1 MSHNMIRHVATA
13 VLWSGG
19 LARACHG
26 PASASL
32 PKGAQQS
39 WRCFS
44 VPSGGAGR
52 GALVKPVKCVIFDKV
67 SPPRARVLCC
77 CTVCASAV
85 LMAHADMLTSLCA
98 SLRCLG
104 ELCRMAH

>member
-1 MSHNMIRHVATA
+1 MKALMYPNMIRHVATA

-32 PKGAQQS
+32 LRAQQS

-44 VPSGGAGR
+44 VRSGGAGR

-67 SPPRARVLCC
+67 SPPAARVLCC
-77 CTVCASAV
+77 CTVCASAA

-98 SLRCLG
+98 S
-104 ELCRMAH
+104 